1 MCAHVFGATSS
12 ASCSNYALRRTAVEN
27 EAVFGEAAANAL
39 HHNFYV
45 DDLLK
50 SIEDLDS
57 AKQLVKDVINMCKS
71 GGFHLTKFI
80 SNNKELL
87 SVPENQRRMGVKDQ
101 DLSGDLPNEKALG
114 ICWNLREDIF
124 SFKLKLEAR
133 TLTKRVMLSMISSI
147 YDPLGFAAPFILE
160 GRRILQG
167 LCNQDIQ
174 WDSEVSSVVKKDW
187 RNWVTKLKHIE
198 GLHVRRCIKPDN
210 FGKVMN
216 VSLHHFSDA
225 SELGHGQCS
234 YIRLVDKTGGVH
246 CSLLLGKSRVVP
258 KKFVS
263 VPRLQLNAAVLSVK
277 MACLLKKELKLEKI
291 KEWFWTDSK
300 VVIGYIK
307 NDSRRFKTFVAN
319 RVQQTRENTDVQQ

>member
-1 MCAHVFGATSS
+1 M
-12 ASCSNYALRRTAVEN
+12 
-27 EAVFGEAAANAL
+27 
-39 HHNFYV
+39 
-45 DDLLK
+45 
-50 SIEDLDS
+50 
-57 AKQLVKDVINMCKS
+57 KDVTNICKS

-80 SNNKELL
+80 PNNTKLLL
-87 SVPENQRRMGVKDQ
+87 SVPENQRGMGVKDQ
-101 DLSGDLPNEKALG
+101 DLSGDLPNEKTLG
-114 ICWNLREDIF
+114 ICWNERENIF
-124 SFKLKLEAR
+124 SFRLKLEAR

-225 SELGHGQCS
+225 SELGYGQCS
-234 YIRLVDKTGGVH
+234 YIRMVNQTGRVH
-246 CSLLLGKSRVVP
+246 CSLLLGKSWVVT
-258 KKFVS
+258 KKFMS
-263 VPRLQLNAAVLSVK
+263 MPRRELNAAVLSVK
-277 MACLLKKELKLEKI
+277 MACLLKKELKLEEI
-291 KEWFWTDSK
+291 KEWFWTDSR
-300 VVIGYIK
+300 VLIGYIK
-307 NDSRRFKTFVAN
+307 NNSRRFKTFLAN
-319 RVQQTRENTDVQQ
+319 PVQQIRENIDVQQ